1 MPPAAAVAP
10 ARLWS
15 GRSGEPVVET
25 ATFAVL
31 VLLAAGKTL
40 GANWS
45 ECELTPHLNCS
56 NEKTIRV
63 RLSLF
68 LNIHC
73 VFIIDHLQLPGEGAS
88 LHIACNVA
96 GSPCKA
102 ASSLFHHGANPSML
116 LPRNV

>member
-45 ECELTPHLNCS
+45 ECELTPHLNCFPM
-56 NEKTIRV
+56 R
-63 RLSLF
+63 RLKCLT
-68 LNIHC
+68 
-73 VFIIDHLQLPGEGAS
+73 
-88 LHIACNVA
+88 
-96 GSPCKA
+96 A
-102 ASSLFHHGANPSML
+102 ANGNSIYSAVDNLCF
-116 LPRNV
+116 